1 MAESLAKDGAG
12 EGAGDGTGEGWFKG
26 MPPPKTTVPLIE
38 GSEVMAWFDGMD
50 VRPGPRTWLVVDV
63 RGVEWKGGAILGSLN
78 APATSFWQSRKTVFD
93 LVDRAGVQSVVVAC
107 GNGEEKS
114 PKCASWLR
122 DYIDDVSRFGRR
134 SSVKIRVLKG
144 GIEGWVAEF
153 EGSMMEGFVEGEWE
167 KKKG

>member
-63 RGVEWKGGAILGSLN
+63 RGVEWKVCCFEFLFFFSPSFCFAFAPCLN
-78 APATSFWQSRKTVFD
+78 SRGVV
-93 LVDRAGVQSVVVAC
+93 LV
-107 GNGEEKS
+107 
-114 PKCASWLR
+114 
-122 DYIDDVSRFGRR
+122 
-134 SSVKIRVLKG
+134 
-144 GIEGWVAEF
+144 GWRI
-153 EGSMMEGFVEGEWE
+153 
-167 KKKG
+167 